1 MHNNLVQKYPEW
13 FFTPQQ
19 MMEHYKQSTKVNKN
33 YTPIEQLSSEQ
44 ALFLVR
50 MREQIEGNN
59 WTPVEKLFR
68 DHFGFE
74 LNPRDI
80 GNKWQCVLEKAEA
93 WLSTP
98 KIVVESQQ
106 GPASPL
112 TVDGG
117 ASHAQ
122 VKGPSIAASQG
133 TSTTMPLSGE
143 ESEGSEYSQ
152 SCSAVGSASVILA
165 HRSVTT
171 LTAPPILVPGPSSSS
186 GLGAM
191 LDANKD
197 AFRNGPESVATPSF
211 SSAWLSI
218 QNERAARALAPTA
231 SAALRESPV
240 AAPVEATAPA
250 APLTTGGNANS
261 DVASRE
267 EIQSRMNE
275 IKTRRSEIS
284 TLLYDRKARSMKRA
298 ERNELT
304 KEDKKLEQEWRG
316 LASKLSGRSPL
327 KGLHNRGN
335 QQTNVRRSKNGGK
348 AAAFRDTTVF

>member
-117 ASHAQ
+117 ASRAQ

-133 TSTTMPLSGE
+133 TSTTMPS
-143 ESEGSEYSQ
+143 SAEYSQ
-152 SCSAVGSASVILA
+152 SHSAVGSAGVILA

-171 LTAPPILVPGPSSSS
+171 LTAPPSIVPGPSSSS

-211 SSAWLSI
+211 TSAYLSI
-218 QNERAARALAPTA
+218 QKERAQTNARALAPTA
-231 SAALRESPV
+231 SAAPPV
-240 AAPVEATAPA
+240 AAPVEVPAPMEAARA

-267 EIQSRMNE
+267 EIQSRMKE
-275 IKTRRSEIS
+275 IMTRRSKIS
-284 TLLYDRKARSMKRA
+284 TLLYGRKARSMKRA
-298 ERNELT
+298 ERNALT
-304 KEDKKLEQEWRG
+304 NEDKKLEQERRD
-316 LASKLSGRSPL
+316 LAFKLSGRSPL

-335 QQTNVRRSKNGGK
+335 QQTNVRRSKKGGK
-348 AAAFRDTTVF
+348 AAAFRDTTLF